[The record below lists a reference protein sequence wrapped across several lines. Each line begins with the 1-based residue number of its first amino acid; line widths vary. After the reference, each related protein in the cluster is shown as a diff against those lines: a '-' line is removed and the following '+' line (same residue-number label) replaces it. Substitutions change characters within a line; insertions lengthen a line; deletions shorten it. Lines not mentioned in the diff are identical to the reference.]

1 MNLRYGRRYMLSVI
15 ATPIGNLGDITLRAI
30 ETLKK
35 CDAIVCEDT
44 RVTGM
49 LLKHL
54 EIPKKELISFHCYSD
69 DGKLT
74 MILKRLKEGA
84 HMALAS
90 DAGTPGI
97 SDPGFALVSKAR
109 AEGIAI
115 EAVPGCSAVIAALS
129 ISGLPVHHFRYLGF
143 LPLKKG
149 RKTLIES
156 FADSKETIIFYES
169 VHRIERTLL
178 ELVATLE
185 HEPERRIV
193 IAREITKMHEEVITT
208 NVKELSSIAKALT
221 KKGEFVVMVGPM

>member
-1 MNLRYGRRYMLSVI
+1 
-15 ATPIGNLGDITLRAI
+15 
-30 ETLKK
+30 
-35 CDAIVCEDT
+35 
-44 RVTGM
+44 M

-54 EIPKKELISFHCYSD
+54 DIPKKELISFHGYSD